1 MKYPH
6 TDRLIVPNLHWNN
19 IYGDL
24 VAIHDD
30 KTKLTGFVETFE
42 TEELYKW
49 EVVRDDDL
57 KVISNG
63 QAVSAPLAQHTVE
76 IILDALREY
85 TPSA

>member
-6 TDRLIVPNLHWNN
+6 TDRLIVPNLHWSN

-42 TEELYKW
+42 TEGLYKW

-57 KVISNG
+57 KAISNG
-63 QAVSAPLAQHTVE
+63 QAVSGPVAQNTIE
-76 IILDALREY
+76 IILDVLREN
-85 TPSA
+85 TP